1 MPSPWTKAGPL
12 LAAAVLLAG
21 CAKETTD
28 FTGGTEPW
36 EDSAAAPSEWPAWP
50 TTPGTLAVQT
60 GSRLGSGDVPSHYWA
75 HARVVLASPIAS
87 FWQALQGEPGVVIA
101 VYPDL
106 ADVDCEPIAAP
117 EPRYELSFGIK
128 EIPKNDGALGRLN
141 WFRVDWRGSTTRDAG
156 GAVVQVN
163 VRAQK
168 VDGTTYVALMRD
180 SVVATPAPGG
190 GTALEIVRQINAP
203 DESEQSAREW
213 IELWLAALES
223 QLGGAPIVPVTTCF
237 P

>member
-1 MPSPWTKAGPL
+1 MSPSWAKARPL
-12 LAAAVLLAG
+12 LAAVLLLAG

-28 FTGGTEPW
+28 FATGTEPW
-36 EDSAAAPSEWPAWP
+36 EDSASAPSEWPAWP
-50 TTPGTLAVQT
+50 ATPGVLAVQT

-75 HARVVLASPIAS
+75 HGRVVLASPIAS
-87 FWQALQGEPGVVIA
+87 FWGALQGQPGAIIA
-101 VYPDL
+101 VYPDTPT
-106 ADVDCEPIAAP
+106 VDCEPIVAP
-117 EPRYELSFGIK
+117 EPQYELSLGVR
-128 EIPKNDGALGRLN
+128 EIPNDFGALGRAN
-141 WFRVDWRGSTTRDAG
+141 WFRVDWRGSTTRDA
-156 GAVVQVN
+156 AQALSRVN

-168 VDGTTYVALMRD
+168 VDGTTYVALMRN

-213 IELWLAALES
+213 IELWLAAVES
-223 QLGGAPIVPVTTCF
+223 QLGGVPIIPLATCW

>member
-1 MPSPWTKAGPL
+1 MPLSWARARPL
-12 LAAAVLLAG
+12 LAAVLLLAG

-28 FTGGTEPW
+28 FATGTEPW
-36 EDSAAAPSEWPAWP
+36 DDSAAAPSEWPAWP
-50 TTPGTLAVQT
+50 ATPGSLAVQT
-60 GSRLGSGDVPSHYWA
+60 GSRLGSGDAPSHFWA
-75 HARVVLASPIAS
+75 HGRVVLASPIAS
-87 FWQALQGEPGVVIA
+87 FWQALQGQPGVIVA

-106 ADVDCEPIAAP
+106 ADVDCEPIAAS
-117 EPRYELSFGIK
+117 EPQYELSFGIK

-141 WFRVDWRGSTTRDAG
+141 WFRVDWRGSTTRDA
-156 GAVVQVN
+156 AQAIVKVN

-168 VDGTTYVALMRD
+168 VDGTTYVALMRN

-203 DESEQSAREW
+203 DETEQSAREW
-213 IELWLAALES
+213 IELWLAAVES
-223 QLGGAPIVPVTTCF
+223 QLGGASIVSLATCW

>member
-1 MPSPWTKAGPL
+1 MPFPWAKARPL
-12 LAAAVLLAG
+12 LAAVLLLAG
-21 CAKETTD
+21 CARETTD
-28 FTGGTEPW
+28 FATGTEPW
-36 EDSAAAPSEWPAWP
+36 EDSAAAPSEWPVWP
-50 TTPGTLAVQT
+50 TTPGSLAVVT
-60 GSRLGSGDVPSHYWA
+60 GSRLGSGDAPSHYWA

-87 FWQALQGEPGVVIA
+87 FWQALQGEPGVVVA
-101 VYPDL
+101 AYPDH

-117 EPRYELSFGIK
+117 EPQYELSFGIK

-141 WFRVDWRGSTTRDAG
+141 WFRVDWRGSTTRDAARAIG
-156 GAVVQVN
+156 QVN

-168 VDGTTYVALMRD
+168 VDGTTYVALMRN

-203 DESEQSAREW
+203 QESEQSAREW
-213 IELWLAALES
+213 IELWLAAVES
-223 QLGGAPIVPVTTCF
+223 QLGGAPIIPVTTCF

>member
-1 MPSPWTKAGPL
+1 MPSPWKKAGPL
-12 LAAAVLLAG
+12 LAAALLLAG
-21 CAKETTD
+21 CSKETTD

-36 EDSAAAPSEWPAWP
+36 EDAVTAPAEWPAWP
-50 TTPGTLAVQT
+50 AAPGTLALQT

-75 HARVVLASPIAS
+75 HGRVVLASPIAS
-87 FWQALQGEPGVVIA
+87 FWQALQGQPGVVIA
-101 VYPDL
+101 VYPD
-106 ADVDCEPIAAP
+106 AGDVDCEPIATP
-117 EPRYELSFGIK
+117 EPQYELSFGVK
-128 EIPKNDGALGRLN
+128 EIPKNNGALGRLN
-141 WFRVDWRGSTTRDAG
+141 WFRVDWRGSTTRVG
-156 GAVVQVN
+156 GAITQVN

-203 DESEQSAREW
+203 DENEQSAGEW
-213 IELWLAALES
+213 IGLWLAAVES
-223 QLGGAPIVPVTTCF
+223 QLGGAPIIPLATCF

>member
-1 MPSPWTKAGPL
+1 MPSSWAKARPL
-12 LAAAVLLAG
+12 LAAVFLLAG

-28 FTGGTEPW
+28 FTSGTEPW

-50 TTPGTLAVQT
+50 ATAGSLAVQT

-75 HARVVLASPIAS
+75 HGRLVLASPIAS
-87 FWQALQGEPGVVIA
+87 FWEALQGRPGAIIA
-101 VYPDL
+101 VYPDTPT
-106 ADVDCEPIAAP
+106 VDCEPIVAP
-117 EPRYELSFGIK
+117 EPQYELSLGVR
-128 EIPKNDGALGRLN
+128 EIPNDFGALGRAN

-156 GAVVQVN
+156 GAITRVN

-168 VDGTTYVALMRD
+168 VDGTTYVALMRN

-213 IELWLAALES
+213 IELWLAAVGS
-223 QLGGAPIVPVTTCF
+223 QLGGAPILPLATCW

>member
-1 MPSPWTKAGPL
+1 MPSPRTKAGPL
-12 LAAAVLLAG
+12 LAAALLIAG

-50 TTPGTLAVQT
+50 ATPGTLAVVT

-75 HARVVLASPIAS
+75 HGRVVLAMPIAS

-101 VYPDL
+101 VYPDH
-106 ADVDCEPIAAP
+106 ADVECEPIATP
-117 EPRYELSFGIK
+117 EPQYELSFGIK
-128 EIPKNDGALGRLN
+128 ETPKNDGTLGRLN
-141 WFRVDWRGSTTRDAG
+141 WFRVDWRGSTTRETG
-156 GAVVQVN
+156 GTIARGN

-168 VDGTTYVALMRD
+168 VDGTTYVALMRN
-180 SVVATPAPGG
+180 SVVAAPAPGG
-190 GTALEIVRQINAP
+190 GTALEIVRQINARG
-203 DESEQSAREW
+203 ESEQSAGEW
-213 IELWLAALES
+213 IALWLAAVEA
-223 QLGGAPIVPVTTCF
+223 QLAGASILPLSTCF

>member
-12 LAAAVLLAG
+12 LAAALLLAG

-36 EDSAAAPSEWPAWP
+36 EDPAAAPSEWPAWP
-50 TTPGTLAVQT
+50 AAPGTLAVVT

-75 HARVVLASPIAS
+75 HGRVVLATPIAS

-101 VYPDL
+101 VYPDTPT
-106 ADVDCEPIAAP
+106 VDCEPIAAP
-117 EPRYELSFGIK
+117 EPRYELSFGVR
-128 EIPKNDGALGRLN
+128 EIPNDFGALGRAN
-141 WFRVDWRGSTTRDAG
+141 WFRVDWRGSTTRETG
-156 GAVVQVN
+156 GAIARGN

-168 VDGTTYVALMRD
+168 VDGTTYVALMRN

-213 IELWLAALES
+213 IELWLAAVGA
-223 QLGGAPIVPVTTCF
+223 QLAGAPILPLSTCF